1 MSLTYDDI
9 RRIYRLE
16 KNSVDLVNTGSNFD
30 EQLAELISKERENY
44 LDSIKKASFSKAKD
58 FSNLKKLIEEIFQM
72 REKKLLNKALLTTRL
87 EDYTK
92 VNLTDAEIET
102 FDKLLKALTEHRK
115 RIEFLFD
122 EQAGK
127 QDKSLNNLAVR
138 IIKEVPSFIGADMK
152 EYGPYPQAQEI
163 ILPTKVGMLLV
174 EKGLAQKV

>member
-16 KNSVDLVNTGSNFD
+16 KNSVDLVNTGPNFD
-30 EQLAELISKERENY
+30 DQLAELVSKERENY

-72 REKKLLNKALLTTRL
+72 REKKLLNKALLTTRI

-92 VNLTDAEIET
+92 TNLTDAEIET
-102 FDKLLKALTEHRK
+102 FDKLLKVLTGHRK

-122 EQAGK
+122 EHAET

-152 EYGPYPQAQEI
+152 EYGPYSQPQEI
-163 ILPTKVGMLLV
+163 ILPSKVGNLLV